1 MANGTFY
8 HRNPYSYGSGDVEK
22 DARKVRQHKD
32 SMQRYI
38 SISADGN
45 LDRYLNPEDGKLS
58 VLKVQLVPGYKQTLV
73 GQYPKSWRLPDEI
86 NPWTRGWT
94 AYTNA
99 PRRIIRWTFG
109 GTLSSRKSD
118 TEGEIY
124 YKYPV
129 ASIALLVTVLTGALD
144 GEVFMGGRYMPVRY
158 EYFCY
163 PKDAR
168 NKHENQIRERYEP
181 ELQMQTRS
189 DVGRLIADRQET
201 FDGVFARHL
210 RPRLLCII
218 SDKSE
223 HPNGYELVNVD
234 DWDRMRGK
242 GVSGG
247 YVFVSYTRAQF
258 QTYHPFAPKDERRN
272 DKGLCRSL
280 DTMYATDLG
289 DLIAIGTASA
299 KDAGLCAFWIDVLCL
314 GHHEAKQDSHR
325 ICDIAR
331 GCDRMVI
338 ALKDQAEARYR
349 QHPTESLDALLQNWA
364 SRLWTVPE
372 LLLAPTK
379 HDFDI
384 YHVLL
389 GNRSSTRSPTE
400 TIPKRN
406 MAERAYDNGMLMRQL
421 VDHFESNVHLTQTE
435 LLSIGLE
442 CLLSR
447 QFSEYY
453 SADLIYAL
461 MTLARRR
468 PVPAQDQTVFE
479 AFAQLSLLN
488 DSNLLLERLMC
499 MLPPVRGTDWTHI
512 KDFWDCKLWDI
523 VPSIQV
529 AAITPNDSVLID
541 GAFGASIEWDTL
553 RSIPFLKRATLWRT
567 VSNAVMRM
575 APIFVISGI
584 IALSF
589 TSAVTTGT
597 SFSSSSYSSTYSS
610 SYSSH
615 SKRDGSNSVNN
626 PAVAF
631 GVILFVIGIV
641 VMAFLPIWV
650 LGMYRGKFWGTQ
662 AHLIGLEGVA
672 DIEWLEQQLFGIS
685 QGRLKWAANGST
697 QSRHQQKNS
706 GEYLEDECE
715 ATAPSVEPLPQAR
728 ADLPPDHLFT
738 IVDTYAMTAMVIRAV
753 HPPTVA
759 LVCGQEGGMRRTLL
773 CSYDYKTQT
782 FHRET
787 VVRMPTK
794 VLDRMDRV
802 NKFRFSMNNMPVISV
817 AGVNSS
823 TRGFDEHRTT

>member
-1 MANGTFY
+1 
-8 HRNPYSYGSGDVEK
+8 
-22 DARKVRQHKD
+22 
-32 SMQRYI
+32 
-38 SISADGN
+38 
-45 LDRYLNPEDGKLS
+45 
-58 VLKVQLVPGYKQTLV
+58 
-73 GQYPKSWRLPDEI
+73 
-86 NPWTRGWT
+86 
-94 AYTNA
+94 
-99 PRRIIRWTFG
+99 
-109 GTLSSRKSD
+109 
-118 TEGEIY
+118 
-124 YKYPV
+124 
-129 ASIALLVTVLTGALD
+129 
-144 GEVFMGGRYMPVRY
+144 MPVRY

-168 NKHENQIRERYEP
+168 NKHENVSCACTMSLDSVDLVKQFNEKHEA
-181 ELQMQTRS
+181 ELQMQPRS
-189 DVGRLIADRQET
+189 NFNRLIANRQEE
-201 FDGVFARHL
+201 FDGGFARHL
-210 RPRLLCII
+210 RPRFLCII
-218 SDKSE
+218 SDKPE

-234 DWDRMRGK
+234 DWDRMRAK

-247 YVFVSYTRAQF
+247 YVFVSYTRSQF
-258 QTYHPFAPKDERRN
+258 QTYHPFAPKDERKN
-272 DKGLCRSL
+272 DKMLCRSL
-280 DTMYATDLG
+280 DEMYVTDLG
-289 DLIAIGTASA
+289 ELIAIGRATA

-314 GHHEAKQDSHR
+314 GDHEAKQDSHR

-338 ALKDQAEARYR
+338 ALKDQAEGRHR
-349 QHPTESLDALLQNWA
+349 QQRPESTDVLLQNWA

-379 HDFDI
+379 HDFAI
-384 YHVLL
+384 YHVYE
-389 GNRSSTRSPTE
+389 GDKSSTGAPTE
-400 TIPKRN
+400 VIPKRN
-406 MAERAYDNGMLMRQL
+406 MAERAYDNGILIRQL
-421 VDHFESNVHLTQTE
+421 VDHFESNLHLTQTE

-447 QFSEYY
+447 QFSKYY

-499 MLPPVRGTDWTHI
+499 MLPPVRGADWTHI
-512 KDFWDCKLWDI
+512 KDFWNCKLWDI

-529 AAITPNDSVLID
+529 AAITPGDSVLID

-553 RSIPFLKRATLWRT
+553 RNIPFLKRATFLRT
-567 VSNAVMRM
+567 FGNAIMRM
-575 APIFVISGI
+575 APVFVIAGI

-589 TSAVTTGT
+589 TSVLTGVTSVDT
-597 SFSSSSYSSTYSS
+597 SSYSSTYSS
-610 SYSSH
+610 TYSSY

-626 PAVAF
+626 PAVAI
-631 GVILFVIGIV
+631 GVILFLIGIV
-641 VMAFLPIWV
+641 IMAFLPIWI
-650 LGMYRGKFWGTQ
+650 LGMYRGKIWGTQ
-662 AHLIGLEGVA
+662 AHLLGLEGVA
-672 DIEWLEQQLFGIS
+672 DVEWLEQQLFGIS

-697 QSRHQQKNS
+697 QSRHQQKVT

-715 ATAPSVEPLPQAR
+715 AKEPSEDPLPQVR
-728 ADLPPDHLFT
+728 DDLPPDHLFT

-753 HPPTVA
+753 HPPSVA
-759 LVCGQEGGMRRTLL
+759 LVCGQEGGMRRALL

-802 NKFRFSMNNMPVISV
+802 NKFRFSMSNMPVISV
-817 AGVNSS
+817 ADVRPPN
-823 TRGFDEHRTT
+823 RGFDEHQNLQR